1 MVFLWLPKV
10 LLKIDGRKI
19 SDDGQIELRGHELI
33 QHRHPSAQTVVG
45 RSVSGQE
52 VKLRLP
58 SGKLYDFHGLIHDS
72 S

>member
-33 QHRHPSAQTVVG
+33 QHRHRSAKPLDG
-45 RSVSGQE
+45 RSV
-52 VKLRLP
+52 
-58 SGKLYDFHGLIHDS
+58 GKK
-72 S
+72 